1 MSSRADER
9 VFVFSSGWLSSL
21 IGVYERAGST
31 AGRCAAVGAS
41 ALKEGRQMS
50 GRGSC
55 VIAEQEM
62 QAEGAILG
70 LLLNFEAGSI
80 WSVEE
85 VVSQL
90 SVSRVEVIDGLASLQ
105 ASGLIHRLE
114 DFVFVTRAASRFDRL
129 EL

>member
-1 MSSRADER
+1 
-9 VFVFSSGWLSSL
+9 
-21 IGVYERAGST
+21 
-31 AGRCAAVGAS
+31 
-41 ALKEGRQMS
+41 MS

-55 VIAEQEM
+55 VIAEQDV

-90 SVSRVEVIDGLASLQ
+90 SVSRVEVIDGLASLR
-105 ASGLIHRLE
+105 ASGLIHRLG

>member
-1 MSSRADER
+1 
-9 VFVFSSGWLSSL
+9 
-21 IGVYERAGST
+21 
-31 AGRCAAVGAS
+31 
-41 ALKEGRQMS
+41 MS

-55 VIAEQEM
+55 VVAEQDVR
-62 QAEGAILG
+62 AEGAILG

-90 SVSRVEVIDGLASLQ
+90 SVSRLEVIDGLVSLQ
-105 ASGLIHRLE
+105 ASGLIHRLG